1 MKHTREYRNSGKTRT
16 PVELSK
22 DFFLCGTG
30 EDRGNFLTDNSRPA
44 VSTPSANRQKNTGS
58 GPEKKETS
66 ESEYKWERKKKKKEK
81 MKEKNMI
88 TCSEC
93 TRRDLCQALKRDR
106 LCNSY
111 CWIHIL
117 LLKTLTSMPHYGNS
131 WPSVCSPKA
140 SVGNLIEKASVRA
153 SDYRAAQ
160 LSARPVGPLV
170 QPPPLSVPF
179 SRPQLP
185 PCFPVMYLLKT
196 AAGPAHCVVSV
207 LPNASQCE
215 PNSHRP

>member
-1 MKHTREYRNSGKTRT
+1 
-16 PVELSK
+16 
-22 DFFLCGTG
+22 
-30 EDRGNFLTDNSRPA
+30 
-44 VSTPSANRQKNTGS
+44 
-58 GPEKKETS
+58 
-66 ESEYKWERKKKKKEK
+66 
-81 MKEKNMI
+81 MI

-170 QPPPLSVPF
+170 QPPPPPLRPLFSATASPLLPRHVPASDGCWAGALCGLRSTKRISVWTKLSQAIENTVCVIAESWF
-179 SRPQLP
+179 GSRRGDE
-185 PCFPVMYLLKT
+185 T
-196 AAGPAHCVVSV
+196 NSRISV
-207 LPNASQCE
+207 LNESLEASQDK
-215 PNSHRP
+215 